1 MLAAVVSAKVKSTDR
16 VARSSGGEFS
26 HTHREQIVNRRY
38 ASLEEAASYLGCNI
52 RTIRR
57 RIAAGELTGYRLG
70 SRIIRV
76 DLEEVNALL
85 EPIPTVKAG

>member
-1 MLAAVVSAKVKSTDR
+1 
-16 VARSSGGEFS
+16 
-26 HTHREQIVNRRY
+26 VNRRY